1 MQTKSS
7 VHLPAPAEVVD
18 PLRLLVKRV
27 IIAFSVLVLTALLVY
42 LDRDGYTDNSDG
54 SVDLLD
60 AFYYTTVTLSTT
72 GYGDITPA
80 SDTARLV
87 NIILITPL
95 RVLFLIVLIGTTLET
110 LTTRSREQVRLNRWR
125 HKLRDHTVVIGYGVK
140 GRSAVATML
149 ANEMAQESLVVVD
162 PDPSA
167 IAEANEQGLVAVM
180 GDATRTEVL
189 RRAGVPAANRIVITT
204 ARDDASVLATLT
216 CRQLNQTAN
225 IVVAVRE
232 ADNVA
237 LVRQGGADEVVTSS
251 DAVGRILGLATVSPA
266 LGHVLE
272 DLTTSGTGLEV
283 AERLVMP
290 REEGKQPKQLT
301 DLVVAVVRDGVEL
314 PFHSPAIGH
323 LVRGDRLV
331 VIRPS
336 EEYPWARREDAHVT
350 TLADEP
356 EEPADPADR
365 PPGGV

>member
-18 PLRLLVKRV
+18 PLRLLTKRV
-27 IIAFSVLVLTALLVY
+27 IIAVGVLVLTALLVY
-42 LDRDGYTDNSDG
+42 LDREGYTDNSDG

-60 AFYYTTVTLSTT
+60 AFYYTTVSLSTT
-72 GYGDITPA
+72 GYGDITPT
-80 SDTARLV
+80 SDSARLV
-87 NIILITPL
+87 NIVLITPL

-125 HKLRDHTVVIGYGVK
+125 KKLRDHTVVIGYGVK

-149 ANEMAQESLVVVD
+149 ANGMSTDTLVVVD
-162 PDPSA
+162 PDPAA

-189 RRAGVPAANRIVITT
+189 RRAGVPAASRIVITT

-225 IVVAVRE
+225 IVVSVRE
-232 ADNVA
+232 ADNLA
-237 LVRQGGADEVVTSS
+237 LVRQGGANEVVTSS

-272 DLTTSGTGLEV
+272 DLTTSGVGLEV
-283 AERLVMP
+283 AERLVSP
-290 REEGKQPKQLT
+290 REEGKQPRQVA
-301 DLVVAVVRDGVEL
+301 DLVVAVVRDGDEL

-323 LVRGDRLV
+323 LVRGDRLI

-336 EEYPWARREDAHVT
+336 EEYPWARREDVHEPPPV
-350 TLADEP
+350 DEP
-356 EEPADPADR
+356 EDPADR

>member
-7 VHLPAPAEVVD
+7 VHLPAPADIVD
-18 PLRLLVKRV
+18 PLRLLTKRV
-27 IIAFSVLVLTALLVY
+27 IIALGVLVVTALLVY
-42 LDRDGYTDNSDG
+42 IDRDGYNDNSDG

-60 AFYYTTVTLSTT
+60 AFYYTTVSLSTT
-72 GYGDITPA
+72 GYGDIAPA
-80 SDTARLV
+80 SDTARFV
-87 NIILITPL
+87 NIVLITPL

-125 HKLRDHTVVIGYGVK
+125 RKLRDHTVVIGYGVK
-140 GRSAVATML
+140 GRSAVNTML
-149 ANEMAQESLVVVD
+149 ANGIATETLVVVD
-162 PDPSA
+162 PDPAA

-189 RRAGVPAANRIVITT
+189 RRAGVPTASRIVITT

-225 IVVAVRE
+225 IVVSVRE
-232 ADNVA
+232 ADNLA
-237 LVRQGGADEVVTSS
+237 LVRQGGANEVVTSS

-272 DLTTSGTGLEV
+272 DLTTSGVGLEV
-283 AERLVMP
+283 AERLVSP
-290 REEGKQPKQLT
+290 REEGKQPRQIA
-301 DLVVAVVRDGVEL
+301 DLVVAVVRDEEEL

-323 LVRGDRLV
+323 LVRGDRLI

-336 EEYPWARREDAHVT
+336 EEYPWARREDAHEPPP
-350 TLADEP
+350 ADEP
-356 EEPADPADR
+356 EDPADR
-365 PPGGV
+365 PPGGI

>member
-7 VHLPAPAEVVD
+7 VHLPAPADVVD
-18 PLRLLVKRV
+18 PLRLLTQRV
-27 IIAFSVLVLTALLVY
+27 IIAVTVLVLTALLVY
-42 LDRDGYTDNSDG
+42 VDRDGYNDNSDG
-54 SVDLLD
+54 TVDLLD
-60 AFYYTTVTLSTT
+60 AFYYTTVSLSTT
-72 GYGDITPA
+72 GYGDITPT

-125 HKLRDHTVVIGYGVK
+125 KKLRDHTVVIGYGVK

-162 PDPSA
+162 PDPAA

-290 REEGKQPKQLT
+290 REEGKQPRQLT

-336 EEYPWARREDAHVT
+336 EEYPWARREDAHDT
-350 TLADEP
+350 TLADAANEP
-356 EEPADPADR
+356 EDPADR